1 MRGTVSAVILAV
13 RNENIRRVELA
24 WGAAIA
30 AEWAHFVG
38 LGVFAYRIGGTSAVG
53 LAGLVR
59 LLPAAIIAPVAASLA
74 DRFRRERFL
83 FVLCLV
89 GAAALAG
96 SAAAAFARAPGF
108 VYAFAAVVGVSSTLI
123 RPTLQALLPSLARS
137 PEELIASNGATS
149 TIESVGTLAGP
160 LAAGALIALAPVGV
174 VFAAAAA
181 IAVTG
186 AMFLTRVRTEG
197 QLHNVAGHLRSGAYR
212 ELRSGFEAIAR
223 LPGTR
228 RILGLMVAQ
237 TFVRGCLNVLI
248 VVAAFR
254 VLHAG
259 AGAVG
264 YMTVAIGVGGL
275 IGALRA
281 MTLQGRRLAG
291 PFALSLVFWGL
302 PIALIPV
309 DPQLILVLLGVVG
322 AANSVEDVAG
332 FTLLQRTIPH
342 EALNRVLGAFWG
354 LAMGAV
360 AVGSFA
366 APSVVRAVGPRSAFL
381 VVGLFLPL
389 VTLAVYRRLTAL
401 DLLIAPRAELD
412 HLIDRVPMF
421 APLSLATKERLAG
434 QLTHLSVA
442 AGELVFRAG
451 DTGDRFYVVESGEL
465 DVEVDGL
472 HKKLFAD
479 DYFGEIALLRDVPRT
494 ATVTAST
501 ASRLYALQRNDFLA
515 AVTGHPGAES
525 AGRAIVDARLIP
537 Q

>member
-1 MRGTVSAVILAV
+1 M
-13 RNENIRRVELA
+13 RNENVRRVELA

-38 LGVFAYRIGGTSAVG
+38 LGVFAYRVGGTSAVG
-53 LAGLVR
+53 VAGLVR
-59 LLPAAIIAPVAASLA
+59 LLPAAIVAPAAASFA

-83 FVLCLV
+83 LALTLV

-96 SAAAAFARAPGF
+96 SAAAAFAEVSDL

-123 RPTLQALLPSLARS
+123 RPTLQALLPSLART
-137 PEELIASNGATS
+137 PEELIASNGASS
-149 TIESVGTLAGP
+149 TIESVGALAGP
-160 LAAGALIALAPVGV
+160 LLAGALIALAPVGV

-181 IAVTG
+181 TALTG
-186 AMFLTRVRTEG
+186 AVLLTRVRSEG
-197 QLHNVAGHLRSGAYR
+197 QMHEAPGDYRTGMYR

-228 RILGLMVAQ
+228 RVIGLMVAQ

-264 YMTVAIGVGGL
+264 YMTAAIGVGGL
-275 IGALRA
+275 VGALRA

-309 DPQLILVLLGVVG
+309 RPQLAVALVLLGVVG

-342 EALNRVLGAFWG
+342 EALNRVLGIFWG

-366 APSVVRAVGPRSAFL
+366 APSLVRAVGVRPAFL

-389 VTLAVYRRLTAL
+389 F
-401 DLLIAPRAELD
+401 LLPPTDVSPRS
-412 HLIDRVPMF
+412 IC
-421 APLSLATKERLAG
+421 
-434 QLTHLSVA
+434 
-442 AGELVFRAG
+442 
-451 DTGDRFYVVESGEL
+451 
-465 DVEVDGL
+465 
-472 HKKLFAD
+472 
-479 DYFGEIALLRDVPRT
+479 
-494 ATVTAST
+494 
-501 ASRLYALQRNDFLA
+501 
-515 AVTGHPGAES
+515 
-525 AGRAIVDARLIP
+525 
-537 Q
+537 

>member
-1 MRGTVSAVILAV
+1 
-13 RNENIRRVELA
+13 
-24 WGAAIA
+24 
-30 AEWAHFVG
+30 
-38 LGVFAYRIGGTSAVG
+38 
-53 LAGLVR
+53 
-59 LLPAAIIAPVAASLA
+59 
-74 DRFRRERFL
+74 
-83 FVLCLV
+83 
-89 GAAALAG
+89 
-96 SAAAAFARAPGF
+96 
-108 VYAFAAVVGVSSTLI
+108 
-123 RPTLQALLPSLARS
+123 
-137 PEELIASNGATS
+137 
-149 TIESVGTLAGP
+149 VGTLAGP

-186 AMFLTRVRTEG
+186 AVFLTRVRTEG
-197 QLHNVAGHLRSGAYR
+197 QLHNAAGHLRSGAYR

-264 YMTVAIGVGGL
+264 YMTAAIGVGGL
-275 IGALRA
+275 VGALRA

-309 DPQLILVLLGVVG
+309 GPQLILALVLLGVVG

-366 APSVVRAVGPRSAFL
+366 APSLVRAVGPRSAFL

-434 QLTHLSVA
+434 QLIHLSVA

-451 DTGDRFYVVESGEL
+451 DAGDRFYVVESGEL

-525 AGRAIVDARLIP
+525 AGHAIVEARLIP